1 MNAIDVAILTFQFLL
16 LLILLLSS
24 LSLPLLS
31 SLVSLDVYHYYHHH
45 YPSHVSVHANLNG
58 AIFIYYRFQ
67 YPLNPRSICF
77 NLEPPPSTSTS
88 MYLVQPPCLKVTK
101 LVPFPRL
108 PAIPTANIPTGV
120 TSPRFD
126 WISLRCNAAS
136 RPLTRTVKVQ
146 PSPVD
151 FFGAF
156 CGSPAIWAT
165 KKKPPTFHYN
175 WLFHRDP
182 SNGVLQS
189 LIDLDSIIRYI
200 PQTTRVFFVTRMYV
214 YIHLAGLTTNPL
226 DTQ

>member
-16 LLILLLSS
+16 LLIFLLSS
-24 LSLPLLS
+24 LSLLS
-31 SLVSLDVYHYYHHH
+31 SLVSLNVYHYYHHH

-88 MYLVQPPCLKVTK
+88 MYLVQPPCLKASR

-108 PAIPTANIPTGV
+108 PAIPIRPTSSSGV
-120 TSPRFD
+120 ASPRFD

-165 KKKPPTFHYN
+165 EKNIPTFHYTGCFIGILIVVYYN
-175 WLFHRDP
+175 HLY
-182 SNGVLQS
+182 
-189 LIDLDSIIRYI
+189 IDLDSIIRYI
-200 PQTTRVFFVTRMYV
+200 PQTNRFFFSWLVCMCIYT
-214 YIHLAGLTTNPL
+214 
-226 DTQ
+226 